1 MHFYLLSFQ
10 HLLESVME
18 GVCAKV
24 TTDSALDRP
33 SHRQRI
39 QEHEK
44 CALGG
49 ASLYLC
55 NFFRAIVFMSGVFLA
70 FLTFP
75 S

>member
-1 MHFYLLSFQ
+1 
-10 HLLESVME
+10 ME

-33 SHRQRI
+33 SHRQHI

-55 NFFRAIVFMSGVFLA
+55 NFFRAIVFMSGVF
-70 FLTFP
+70 
-75 S
+75 